1 MGYLQAANSQTHP
14 IPEIWIGIGAITVF
28 FFAIAKAG
36 GGRQGRMRSKTNVN
50 LYGSTIHIVFD
61 GEECI
66 Y

>member
-1 MGYLQAANSQTHP
+1 MG
-14 IPEIWIGIGAITVF
+14 IWKQLTVRRTQFRNMNRHRCDYIF